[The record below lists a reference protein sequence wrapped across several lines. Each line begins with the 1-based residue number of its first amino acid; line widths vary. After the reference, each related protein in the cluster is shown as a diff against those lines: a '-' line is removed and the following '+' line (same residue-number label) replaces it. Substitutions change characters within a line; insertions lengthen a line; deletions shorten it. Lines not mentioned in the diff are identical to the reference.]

1 VTQSAEHPLVAQA
14 FDAKKHEE
22 LARAIENLTSEE
34 AAFFLHKL
42 ENAIR
47 KRKLQLTG
55 YLVAMVTW
63 LVTMVGALLYFGTHA
78 GFVIWVFLIPFA
90 SVGALLYGF
99 GRWAERIAN
108 APPRA
113 RVATA
118 ADQPDAKPAD
128 QIAAKP

>member
-1 VTQSAEHPLVAQA
+1 MTESAEHPLVAKA

-47 KRKLQLTG
+47 KRKVQLTG
-55 YLVAMVTW
+55 YLAAMVAW
-63 LVTMVGALLYFGTHA
+63 LVTMVGALLYFGSHD
-78 GFVIWVFLIPFA
+78 GFVIWVFLVPFA
-90 SVGALLYGF
+90 CVGAILYGF
-99 GRWAERIAN
+99 GRRAERISN

-113 RVATA
+113 RVAPAEDPPAVDPPA
-118 ADQPDAKPAD
+118 AAP
-128 QIAAKP
+128 

>member
-1 VTQSAEHPLVAQA
+1 VTESAEHPLVAKA

-47 KRKLQLTG
+47 KRKVQLTG
-55 YLVAMVTW
+55 YLAAMVAW
-63 LVTMVGALLYFGTHA
+63 LVTMVGALLYFGSHD
-78 GFVIWVFLIPFA
+78 GFVIWVFLVPFA
-90 SVGALLYGF
+90 CVGAILYGF
-99 GRWAERIAN
+99 GRRAERISN

-113 RVATA
+113 RVAPA
-118 ADQPDAKPAD
+118 ADPPAAD
-128 QIAAKP
+128 PPAAAP

>member
-1 VTQSAEHPLVAQA
+1 VTQSVEHPLVAQA

-42 ENAIR
+42 ENALR

-55 YLVAMVTW
+55 YLAAMVTW
-63 LVTMVGALLYFGTHA
+63 LVTMVAALLYFGTHD
-78 GFVIWVFLIPFA
+78 GFVLWVFLIPFA

-99 GRWAERIAN
+99 GLWAERISN
-108 APPRA
+108 APPSARA
-113 RVATA
+113 AGAVAPPAT
-118 ADQPDAKPAD
+118 KP
-128 QIAAKP
+128 